1 MAAYNHAL
9 LTGQKLSKLKGAV
22 VDSRVNTQFIF
33 EDAADQAKI
42 NENVHAGFN
51 ETSMHPGMELK
62 GIEYENNKII

>member
-1 MAAYNHAL
+1 MVISSHVLITNL
-9 LTGQKLSKLKGAV
+9 FTRWDV

-42 NENVHAGFN
+42 NENVLAGFN